1 MLLLLM
7 LRSSHHR
14 PTERLSLSVV
24 LTDRVPKLIIL
35 DATTMTDRPPM
46 QLTDAV
52 CGEFEQTHT
61 DPHGRGAA
69 RSSGRARLVG
79 WLGGISGSVASEAEA
94 AAVASLP
101 RSCSIYRS
109 IHRSI
114 SHARAHKTPK
124 PPSLSPFEPTLV

>member
-35 DATTMTDRPPM
+35 DATMTDTVR
-46 QLTDAV
+46 
-52 CGEFEQTHT
+52 GEFEQTHT

-69 RSSGRARLVG
+69 RSSGRELG
-79 WLGGISGSVASEAEA
+79 WLGGISGSAASEAEA

-109 IHRSI
+109 IDLSI
-114 SHARAHKTPK
+114 DLTRQSPQDPK
-124 PPSLSPFEPTLV
+124 PHLSPFEPTLV

>member
-69 RSSGRARLVG
+69 RSSGRELG
-79 WLGGISGSVASEAEA
+79 WLGGISGSAASEAEA

-109 IHRSI
+109 IDLSI
-114 SHARAHKTPK
+114 DLTRQSPQDPK
-124 PPSLSPFEPTLV
+124 PHLSPFEPTLV